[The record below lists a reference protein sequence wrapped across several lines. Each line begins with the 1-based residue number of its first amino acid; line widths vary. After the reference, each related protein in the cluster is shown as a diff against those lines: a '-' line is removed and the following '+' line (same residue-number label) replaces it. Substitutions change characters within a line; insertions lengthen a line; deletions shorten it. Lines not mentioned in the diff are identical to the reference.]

1 MLLLMANSGRI
12 FFPGNPWPAGHPIKT
27 AQWTA
32 KLGADG
38 LRLHFHVNSYDYDHE
53 DDSDDDELDDDW
65 KARGTWGN
73 YHACTLSSTHWEHPG
88 ILVAKPGKPF
98 DLEKLEGK
106 TLRADRVL
114 GNQLPDAYE
123 RDDLAFGIYLLG
135 HDTACDH
142 RIRFV
147 KRRGPSTYDIEW
159 RGRIAL
165 TYMGRSKV
173 EYSFRLVLPKLR
185 FGGINLDKELDTKAA
200 KTLLP
205 TVLAGSSRYQ
215 LSRRRFVRTAR

>member
-1 MLLLMANSGRI
+1 MLAFMASSGRI
-12 FFPGNPWPAGHPIKT
+12 FFPGNPWPKGHPIKAAEWT
-27 AQWTA
+27 AQ
-32 KLGADG
+32 LCVDG
-38 LRLHFHVNSYDYDHE
+38 LRLHFHVKSYDYDHE
-53 DDSDDDELDDDW
+53 DDRDDEELDDDW
-65 KARGTWGN
+65 KARGAWGN
-73 YHACTLSSTHWEHPG
+73 YHACTLSSTFWGHRG

-106 TLRADRVL
+106 TLRADRVV
-114 GNQLPDAYE
+114 GDKLPDAYE
-123 RDDLAFGIYLLG
+123 RDELAFGLYLLG

-165 TYMGRSKV
+165 TYIGRSKP

-185 FGGINLDKELDTKAA
+185 LGGIDVDKELDTKAA
-200 KTLLP
+200 KALLP
-205 TVLAGSSRYQ
+205 AVVAGSGRYR